1 LPRFYSEAVQAEQ
14 VDVLSRPEV
23 DVTDFADGSPLVFT
37 AEVDIR
43 TDATLPDLAGIEIT
57 VDPVEVSD
65 EQVEGQLAA
74 MRDRFAV
81 LKPVDR
87 PVQSGDFVSLDLSA
101 TVDGEP
107 VEDANATGLS
117 YEVGSANLIDGIDEA
132 IVGAAEGE
140 SRTFD
145 TELLAGDRAGQTA
158 QVTATVRGVKE
169 KELPDL
175 DDDFATTASEFDTL
189 DELRADSRERLERAR
204 RAEQVGQARERLLE
218 TLVER
223 VEVPVPDSVLGGEIK
238 AREHRLSHDLEQIGT
253 DRETYLQSLGQD
265 SESFET
271 EVRESATKAIKS
283 QFILDAVID
292 AEKIGLDQGEL
303 MENIVYRAQRAGVQP
318 ELYAQQLTQNEGA
331 GLTAVMAD
339 VLRSKALFGMLE
351 DARVVDTA
359 GNPVELALPKR
370 PEPTE
375 ETTEP
380 TEQTEETTEQTD
392 GAEPAAAVAA
402 EADDDTPTDSAPPAG
417 S

>member
-1 LPRFYSEAVQAEQ
+1 
-14 VDVLSRPEV
+14 
-23 DVTDFADGSPLVFT
+23 LVFT

-43 TDATLPDLAGIEIT
+43 PDVILPDLDGIEIT

-65 EQVEGQLAA
+65 EQVEGQLTA

-87 PVQSGDFVSLDLSA
+87 PVQTGDFVSLDLSA

-107 VEDANATGLS
+107 VEDASATGMS
-117 YEVGSANLIDGIDEA
+117 YEVGSGNLIDGIDEA
-132 IVGAAEGE
+132 IAGAAEGA

-158 QVTATVRGVKE
+158 QVTVTVRGVKE
-169 KELPDL
+169 KELPEL

-189 DELRADSRERLERAR
+189 DELRADIRERLERTR

-223 VEVPVPDSVLGGEIK
+223 VEVPVPDSVLGGEIE
-238 AREHRLSHDLEQIGT
+238 ARKHRLSHDLEQIGT
-253 DRETYLQSLGQD
+253 ERETYLESVGQD
-265 SESFET
+265 LESFET

-292 AEKIGLDQGEL
+292 AEKIGLDQSEL

-318 ELYAQQLTQNEGA
+318 ELYAQQLTQDRGA

-339 VLRSKALFGMLE
+339 VLRTKALFGVLE

-370 PEPTE
+370 PQPTE

-380 TEQTEETTEQTD
+380 AEGTE
-392 GAEPAAAVAA
+392 PPAA
-402 EADDDTPTDSAPPAG
+402 EADDDAPADAAHPAG
-417 S
+417 SQP